1 MYQMKKYQN
10 LALVPHR
17 TQSTSSNQE
26 RLSPS
31 PYSST
36 FSGGD
41 GGVSSADPKPRL
53 RWTPELHERF
63 VDAVMQLGGA
73 DSKSSAT
80 FFFFF
85 WIMHQTN
92 ATYVSP
98 FLTIHQEHHSKTTVL
113 LNVTS
118 IFLCGHHRWC
128 HSAQGFRRVSS
139 TSYGVHICNLF
150 WMAAFVSFL
159 TILEW
164 IIQER
169 WTC

>member
-85 WIMHQTN
+85 WIMHQIN
-92 ATYVSP
+92 ATYVSS
-98 FLTIHQEHHSKTTVL
+98 FLTIHQEHHLKTTVL
-113 LNVTS
+113 LNFAC
-118 IFLCGHHRWC
+118 IFLCGHYRWC
-128 HSAQGFRRVSS
+128 HSAQVFKRVSK
-139 TSYGVHICNLF
+139 TSYRVHICSLF
-150 WMAAFVSFL
+150 WMH
-159 TILEW
+159 
-164 IIQER
+164 
-169 WTC
+169 